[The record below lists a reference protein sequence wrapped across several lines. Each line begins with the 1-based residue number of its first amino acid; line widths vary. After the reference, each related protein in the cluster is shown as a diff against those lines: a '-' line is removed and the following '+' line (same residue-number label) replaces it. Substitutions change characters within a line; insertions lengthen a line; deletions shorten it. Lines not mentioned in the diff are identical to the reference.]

1 MEAKALLA
9 IGPRDSTALACQHWV
24 QARPVLHPLPLSS
37 ESLAEVSWISFPLWF
52 PAWIHVCARGTGL
65 LNWLG
70 SCCSKQGMRPGHCS
84 PPPWKTDSKA
94 ILAPTAATH
103 THTWTHT
110 QPHTPHTRT
119 NTTCTHVPHTHTTQ
133 TNTTC
138 THASRV
144 LEGAF
149 FGLGERPPCGPKGRG
164 KGQRG
169 NLVGAGGGGCIA
181 HVLSSGHHFLL
192 NLCGASQD
200 RSRLAKFRKWSLS
213 QRGKCGSSFYM
224 HPAPTKMTPC
234 LRSTPALH
242 P

>member
-70 SCCSKQGMRPGHCS
+70 SCCSKQGMSSGHCS

-119 NTTCTHVPHTHTTQ
+119 NTTCTHVPHTHIPHKQIPHAHTQ
-133 TNTTC
+133 
-138 THASRV
+138 AESWK
-144 LEGAF
+144 G
-149 FGLGERPPCGPKGRG
+149 PPLDWGKGHLVVPKVEEKGRG
-164 KGQRG
+164 VIWSGRG
-169 NLVGAGGGGCIA
+169 EGAA
-181 HVLSSGHHFLL
+181 
-192 NLCGASQD
+192 
-200 RSRLAKFRKWSLS
+200 
-213 QRGKCGSSFYM
+213 
-224 HPAPTKMTPC
+224 
-234 LRSTPALH
+234 
-242 P
+242 

>member
-1 MEAKALLA
+1 M
-9 IGPRDSTALACQHWV
+9 GPRDSTALACQHWV

-37 ESLAEVSWISFPLWF
+37 ESLSEVSWISFPLWF
-52 PAWIHVCARGTGL
+52 SSLDSCL
-65 LNWLG
+65 CMSWLG

-94 ILAPTAATH
+94 ILVPTAATH
-103 THTWTHT
+103 THIPHKQIPYTHT
-110 QPHTPHTRT
+110 QAESWKGPPLDWGKGHLV
-119 NTTCTHVPHTHTTQ
+119 VPK
-133 TNTTC
+133 
-138 THASRV
+138 V
-144 LEGAF
+144 E
-149 FGLGERPPCGPKGRG
+149 EKGRG
-164 KGQRG
+164 
-169 NLVGAGGGGCIA
+169 VMVGGGREGCIA

-213 QRGKCGSSFYM
+213 QRGKCGSSLYM

-234 LRSTPALH
+234 LRSTSALH